1 MCWYLLLQQGEA
13 EDIYDDKVL
22 RHLAFY
28 PEDKSS
34 QYSNNS
40 STSSSPSRPRR
51 SSPGTTRST
60 SRFVLVSVLARN
72 LFSLKHVSPQNIVVP
87 DVVCPGGNC
96 GLGEDGKTPV
106 EEKRKT
112 SKVNEAVTG
121 SAEGGVDEGEG
132 PDIYIDDAV
141 EEEEDK
147 KDTSQSANL

>member
-1 MCWYLLLQQGEA
+1 MCWHLLLQQGEA

-28 PEDKSS
+28 PEEKSG

-60 SRFVLVSVLARN
+60 SRFVLARN

-106 EEKRKT
+106 KEKRKT

-141 EEEEDK
+141 EEEDK

>member
-1 MCWYLLLQQGEA
+1 MCWHLLLQQGEA

-28 PEDKSS
+28 PEEKSG

-60 SRFVLVSVLARN
+60 SRFVLARN

-106 EEKRKT
+106 KEKRKT

-147 KDTSQSANL
+147 KDTSKSANL

>member
-1 MCWYLLLQQGEA
+1 MCWHLLLQQGEPK
-13 EDIYDDKVL
+13 DIYADEIL

-28 PEDKSS
+28 PEEKSG

-60 SRFVLVSVLARN
+60 SRFVLVLVLARN
-72 LFSLKHVSPQNIVVP
+72 VFPQNIVVP

-106 EEKRKT
+106 KEKRKT

-141 EEEEDK
+141 EEEEEEEDK
-147 KDTSQSANL
+147 KDTSKSANL

>member
-1 MCWYLLLQQGEA
+1 MCWHLLLQQGGA
-13 EDIYDDKVL
+13 KDIYADQIL

-28 PEDKSS
+28 PEDKSG
-34 QYSNNS
+34 QYSNNLS
-40 STSSSPSRPRR
+40 ISSSPSRPRR

-60 SRFVLVSVLARN
+60 SRFVLARN
-72 LFSLKHVSPQNIVVP
+72 LISLKHVSPQNIVVP

-106 EEKRKT
+106 EETRKT
-112 SKVNEAVTG
+112 TKLNEAVTG

-147 KDTSQSANL
+147 KDTSKSANL